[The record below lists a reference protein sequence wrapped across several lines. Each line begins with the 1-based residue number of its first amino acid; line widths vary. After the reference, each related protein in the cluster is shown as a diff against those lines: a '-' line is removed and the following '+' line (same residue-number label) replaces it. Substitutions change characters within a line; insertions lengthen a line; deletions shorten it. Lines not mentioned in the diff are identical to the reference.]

1 MATIAVTGAAEAA
14 ENWASK
20 TLKPSSYLKIYP
32 SYNVCMTN
40 LVLGACISLAK
51 KY

>member
-20 TLKPSSYLKIYP
+20 TLKNKF
-32 SYNVCMTN
+32 VAKN
-40 LVLGACISLAK
+40 LP
-51 KY
+51 